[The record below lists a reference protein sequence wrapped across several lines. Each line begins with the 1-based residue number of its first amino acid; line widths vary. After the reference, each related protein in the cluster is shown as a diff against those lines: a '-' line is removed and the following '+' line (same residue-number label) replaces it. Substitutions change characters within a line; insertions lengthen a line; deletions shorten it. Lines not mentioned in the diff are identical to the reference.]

1 MERKLHA
8 GDRPARSIAR
18 YDRPRLAVAPR
29 TRTYM
34 DVMAPG
40 TAIVSSP
47 RVAPAKS
54 VVQLKPQPQQQPAKY
69 FDVKPLVAPSQA
81 VARIAPT
88 IKPLTKTLSDIAPA
102 PKPAVQLVEI
112 PEPTPAPASELQ
124 PSNAPIPEVPE
135 TPIQPGSHEHSE
147 SAPKKKRRLKH
158 LLKKPTKRRT
168 LHGLAAV
175 LFIAGMYVAVD
186 GWIANQTVKTQAS
199 VLSAQV
205 DENDGKQQ
213 EAEPTGRDALSE
225 TKPAGVGGYR
235 VAADLP
241 RAIKIPAIGVNAR
254 ILQLGVK
261 KDNSLAAPSNIY
273 DTGWYTG
280 SSKPG
285 DPGGAVL
292 IDGHVHG
299 PTQKA
304 VFFRLKQLKAGDEI
318 ALERGDG
325 LVVTFAVRHV
335 ETVDVGQV
343 DMLKLLNSV
352 EPGTLGLNLIT
363 CGGTYDAENTEYKSR
378 TLVYAVKK

>member
-8 GDRPARSIAR
+8 GNRPARSIAR

-29 TRTYM
+29 TQTYM
-34 DVMAPG
+34 DVMPG
-40 TAIVSSP
+40 TAVVSSS
-47 RVAPAKS
+47 RRAPAEP
-54 VVQLKPQPQQQPAKY
+54 VVQPKVIQPQPMKY
-69 FDVKPLVAPSQA
+69 FDVKPLAVPSQA
-81 VARIAPT
+81 VARVAPT

-102 PKPAVQLVEI
+102 PRVVVQ
-112 PEPTPAPASELQ
+112 
-124 PSNAPIPEVPE
+124 PIEVPE
-135 TPIQPGSHEHSE
+135 TVPTPPLEAQSNDTPISVVPDTSVQPESNEHSE
-147 SAPKKKRRLKH
+147 SEPKKKRRLRH
-158 LLKKPTKRRT
+158 LLKKPTKRHA
-168 LHGLAAV
+168 LHGMAAV
-175 LFIAGMYVAVD
+175 LFVAGMYVAVD
-186 GWIANQTVKTQAS
+186 GWIANQTVKTQAA

-205 DENDGKQQ
+205 DKDDGKQQ

-225 TKPAGVGGYR
+225 TKPAGVSGYR

-254 ILQLGVK
+254 VLQLGVK

-318 ALERGDG
+318 AVERGDG

-335 ETVDVGQV
+335 ETIDVGQV

-363 CGGTYDAENTEYKSR
+363 CGGTYDADNTEYKSR